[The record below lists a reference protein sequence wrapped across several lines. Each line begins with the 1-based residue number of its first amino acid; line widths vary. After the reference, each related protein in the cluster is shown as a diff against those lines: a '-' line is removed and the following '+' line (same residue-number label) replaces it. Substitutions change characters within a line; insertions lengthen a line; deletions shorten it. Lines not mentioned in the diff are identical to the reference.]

1 MVNTTAILETIE
13 GYRTQIAL
21 LNQYIV
27 LLNDAISRLENLE
40 NEFGRLWV
48 DASDSH
54 YEILDFKGTNA
65 ALYSDKTD
73 TLMSSYSDYDKQIR
87 SAIETMR
94 DEINNLVERIER
106 YKDLISEL
114 EKMLV

>member
-1 MVNTTAILETIE
+1 MVNTTAILETIK

-65 ALYSDKTD
+65 ALY
-73 TLMSSYSDYDKQIR
+73 
-87 SAIETMR
+87 TMR

-106 YKDLISEL
+106 YNDLISEL